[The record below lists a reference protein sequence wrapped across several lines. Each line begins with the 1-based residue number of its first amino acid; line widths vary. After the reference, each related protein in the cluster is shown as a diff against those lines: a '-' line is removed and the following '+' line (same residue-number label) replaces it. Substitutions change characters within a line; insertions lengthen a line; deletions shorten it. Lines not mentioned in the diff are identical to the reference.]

1 MRPSLEIREFLHQY
15 QQKLQLTFASA
26 EIGLDRHIKLS
37 RQAGDTFEAVDY
49 FNVIRTSSVVVV
61 GYQESRFIKKLSFDE
76 QTKLLKTLFQ
86 GPVSTIIT
94 SQGND
99 LPAAMLRLCEDNNI
113 SVLQSAL
120 NDSELLD
127 NTRYYLSQVLA
138 EHSEEHGVYIEV
150 YSLGVFLTGESG
162 VGKSELALSLISR
175 GHRLISDDITR
186 FTRVSPDVIDG
197 NSPAL
202 LTDFMEVRGLGIV
215 NIRAMFGAN
224 ALKRNKSLR
233 LIVKMVQLTS
243 DNSAQFERI
252 GDSLNTVN
260 ILGLEIPE
268 VTLPV
273 APGRNLAVLVEAA
286 ARNHLL
292 NMNGYNAA
300 EEFIKRQNQ
309 AIEKNR
315 QSLTIDSSDATA
327 STGSEQ

>member
-26 EIGLDRHIKLS
+26 EIGLNRHVELS

-49 FNVIRTSSVVVV
+49 FNVIRTSSVVLV

-138 EHSEEHGVYIEV
+138 EHSDEHGVYIEV
-150 YSLGVFLTGESG
+150 YSLGVFLTGASG

-233 LIVKMVQLTS
+233 LIVKMVELTS
-243 DNSAQFERI
+243 DNSSQFERI

-315 QSLTIDSSDATA
+315 QSLTNDSTDATA